1 MPVQPGT
8 VNAADFPQGLDWLNT
23 DRPLSLEDLRGKLV
37 LLDFW
42 TYCCIN
48 CMHVLPDLKRLEK
61 KYAEQLVVVGVH
73 TPKFSTERE
82 TENIRKAV
90 LRYEVEH
97 PVVNDHSM
105 RMWREYAVR
114 AWPTLVLIDPHGKV
128 IGAHSGEGVYEAF
141 DALIA
146 QMAAHFDAEGSLDRR
161 PLAAVLE
168 SADAPDSM
176 LSFPGKVLADPAGGR
191 LFVADSNH
199 NRVVI
204 FSLNDFQTL
213 DTIGSGTLGLDDGG
227 FEEAT
232 FHHPQGMALAG
243 DRLGDRLFVADTE
256 NHALREI
263 NLTTRQVVTVAGDGT
278 QNPEFDAL
286 PGDARERPLNS
297 PWDLE
302 WAHGVLFVAMAG
314 SHQIWGYDPQNGIL
328 AGHAGSGR
336 EDHLDGPLLAA
347 ALAQPSGLS
356 SDGNV
361 LFIADS
367 EVSSVRTADLDPRG
381 GHVRTVVGQGLFDYG
396 DVDGRGDE
404 VRLQHPL
411 DVEFHHG
418 RVYVADTY
426 NHKIKVIDPA
436 VRESRTLAG
445 SGAAG
450 LEDGPLA
457 EARFHE
463 PGGLSGAGDKLF
475 VADTNNHAIRV
486 IDLERGLVST
496 LQTSPH
502 A

>member
-8 VNAADFPQGLDWLNT
+8 VNAPDFPQGLDWLNT

-61 KYAEQLVVVGVH
+61 KYSEELVVVGVH
-73 TPKFSTERE
+73 TPKFTTERE

-128 IGAHSGEGVYEAF
+128 IGVHSGEGAYDVF
-141 DALIA
+141 DPVIA
-146 QMAAHFDAEGSLDRR
+146 QMTAYFDADGSIDRK
-161 PLAAVLE
+161 PLSAVLE
-168 SADAPDSM
+168 GSEAADSM

-191 LFVADSNH
+191 LFVSDSNH

-204 FSLNDFQTL
+204 VSLEDFRTL
-213 DTIGSGTLGLDDGG
+213 DTIGSGTVGLDDGG
-227 FEEAT
+227 FADAT
-232 FHHPQGMALAG
+232 FNHPQGMALSG
-243 DRLGDRLFVADTE
+243 EGLGERLFVADTE

-263 NLTTRQVVTVAGDGT
+263 NLMTQQVATVAGDGT
-278 QNPEFDAL
+278 QSRDHDAI
-286 PGDARERPLNS
+286 PGDARGRALNS

-302 WAHGVLFVAMAG
+302 WAHGVLFIAMAG
-314 SHQIWGYDPQNGIL
+314 SHQIWGFDPVDGIL

-367 EVSSVRTADLDPRG
+367 EVSSIRAADLNPCG
-381 GHVRTVVGQGLFDYG
+381 GHVKTVVGQGLFDYG
-396 DVDGRGDE
+396 DVDGSGDD

-411 DVEFHHG
+411 DVEFHNG
-418 RVYVADTY
+418 RIYVADTY

-436 VRESRTLAG
+436 ARESRTLAG
-445 SGAAG
+445 TGEAG
-450 LEDGPLA
+450 LEDGPLD
-457 EARFHE
+457 EASFHE
-463 PGGLSGAGDKLF
+463 PAGLSAAGDKLF
-475 VADTNNHAIRV
+475 VADTNNHAVRV
-486 IDLERGLVST
+486 IDLEKGLVST
-496 LQTSPH
+496 LQISPR

>member
-1 MPVQPGT
+1 MRPMPVQPGT
-8 VNAADFPQGLDWLNT
+8 VHAPDFPQGLDWLNT

-48 CMHVLPDLKRLEK
+48 CMHVLPDLKKLEK
-61 KYAEQLVVVGVH
+61 KYAEELVVVGVH
-73 TPKFSTERE
+73 TPKFTTERE

-105 RMWREYAVR
+105 RLWREYAVR

-128 IGAHSGEGVYEAF
+128 IGAHSGEGVFEVFDPLIARMTASF
-141 DALIA
+141 DADGAI
-146 QMAAHFDAEGSLDRR
+146 DRR
-161 PLAAVLE
+161 PLATVLE
-168 SADAPDSM
+168 SSGAPDSM
-176 LSFPGKVLADPAGGR
+176 LSFPGKVLADPAAGR
-191 LFVADSNH
+191 LFVSDSNH
-199 NRVVI
+199 NRVVVL
-204 FSLNDFQTL
+204 SADDFRTL
-213 DTIGSGTLGLDDGG
+213 DVIGSGEIGLADGD
-227 FEEAT
+227 FADAS
-232 FHHPQGMALAG
+232 FHHPQGMALA
-243 DRLGDRLFVADTE
+243 DHRLFLADTE

-263 NLTTRQVVTVAGDGT
+263 NLATRQVVTVAGDGT
-278 QNPEFDAL
+278 QNRDLDAS
-286 PGDARERPLNS
+286 PGDARGRALNS

-302 WAHGVLFVAMAG
+302 WAHGVLFIAMAG
-314 SHQIWGYDPQNGIL
+314 SHQIWGYDPESGIL

-367 EVSSVRTADLDPRG
+367 EISSVRTVDLDPRG
-381 GHVRTVVGQGLFDYG
+381 GHVKTVVGQGLFDYG
-396 DVDGRGDE
+396 DVDGSGDA

-411 DVEFHHG
+411 DVEYHGG

-426 NHKIKVIDPA
+426 NHKVKVIDPSA
-436 VRESRTLAG
+436 RKSRTLAG
-445 SGAAG
+445 TGQAG
-450 LEDGPLA
+450 LEDGPLD

-463 PGGLSGAGDKLF
+463 PGGLSAAGDKLF

-486 IDLERGLVST
+486 IDLGQGLVST
-496 LQTSPH
+496 PRISPR